1 MRQKVF
7 NLKNTPQLLKL
18 VVALC
23 LGASH
28 STVEAQV
35 HNNGSLHVA
44 ANGVLFVNSS
54 PMTFGATSTT
64 TTSKAT
70 TYAATDGKIILS
82 STATFS
88 TDGAAAKFVNGYA
101 ETRSTSVKTLAIGA
115 GTIYAPVQVT
125 PSAATGTHAAY
136 FSSAPLT
143 AVGSVLDASVTVVAN
158 TEYWVIKGA
167 SSVVSLSW
175 RAASGLSSYA
185 FPDVTIVGYNTTS
198 SKWEKIPS
206 TIDATSVFGGTSVL
220 SGSGS
225 ITSTSAVALANYSA
239 FTIGMKGVD
248 CANLVASSGSTKTW
262 NGSSWTGG
270 NPTIADPAVLAT
282 AYSGP
287 SFACNSL
294 NLAGFNVTLSGTN
307 SLEVNGAVTGTGSAS
322 GKIIMSSDASFVQ
335 RDKTAA
341 APYIELTK
349 TTRAIKRFD
358 YVYWGTP
365 VTENVFAQLANAQVT
380 GNAIGAF
387 DAMYY
392 YNSGVLGASG
402 GWQALTAT
410 TNGKGFITRVKEQ
423 APFIDGNATGQINL
437 KFTGTA
443 KNGDLLVPVAKVTAN
458 NTSARNHNLLANPY
472 PSAIDAGKFLTENN
486 TLVDGVIYLWRATNS
501 NDGTG
506 QAYALADYIA
516 YTKAGSTGFSG
527 STTAASASFNGFIAS
542 GQGFKVRALA
552 AGDVKFTNCMRVT
565 TGNTQFYR
573 TTNEYATENTTVV
586 DRFKVNLSNANGVAN
601 QVLVAYL
608 PETTLAYDNMYD
620 AELLSVSPTK
630 MYSILDNDSK
640 KLAINARPSFATTD
654 QVAVGFTKAD
664 ASATQMSMQVTDTE
678 GVFANN
684 QTPIFLHD
692 TQLNVYHNFANGA
705 YTFDATAQE
714 DNTRFKIVYQ
724 NALLGNTDFDA
735 LQTIATLNDN
745 VLKVN
750 SKLTIDAVKVFDMTG
765 RLVLEVSPENKD
777 ITFAADFNQAVGVYV
792 VKVTLTNGQ
801 TVTSKLINKN

>member
-7 NLKNTPQLLKL
+7 NLKNTPQLLILL
-18 VVALC
+18 VVLC

-35 HNNGSLHVA
+35 QNNGSLHVA
-44 ANGVLFVNSS
+44 ANSVLFINSGAF
-54 PMTFGATSTT
+54 TFGASSTT
-64 TTSKAT
+64 TTSKAA
-70 TYAATDGKIILS
+70 TYAATDGKIILGS
-82 STATFS
+82 SATFS

-125 PSAATGTHAAY
+125 PSVSTGTHAAY

-143 AVGSVLDASVTVVAN
+143 AVGSTLDTPSVTVVAN
-158 TEYWVIKGA
+158 AEYWIIKGA
-167 SSVVSLSW
+167 SSVISLSW
-175 RAASGLSSYA
+175 RAGSSLSSYA

-206 TIDATSVFGGTSVL
+206 AIDATSVFGGTSEL

-225 ITSTSAVALANYSA
+225 ITSTAAVALANYSA
-239 FTIGMKGVD
+239 FTIGMKGVECVD
-248 CANLVASSGSTKTW
+248 LVASSGNTKTW
-262 NGSSWTGG
+262 DGSSWTGG
-270 NPTIADPAVLAT
+270 TTPTIADPAVLGQP
-282 AYSGP
+282 YSGP

-307 SLEVNGAVTGTGSAS
+307 SLEVNGAVTGAGT
-322 GKIIMSSDASFVQ
+322 IFMSSDASFVQ

-341 APYIELTK
+341 APAIELTK
-349 TTRAIKRFD
+349 TTRAVKRFD

-365 VTENVFAQLANAQVT
+365 VTENVLAQLANAQVT

-387 DAMYY
+387 DAMYSY
-392 YNSGVLGASG
+392 TSGVLGSGG

-423 APFIDGNATGQINL
+423 APFTDGTTTGQINL

-486 TLVDGVIYLWRATNS
+486 ALVDGVIYLWRASTAN
-501 NDGTG
+501 NGVAG
-506 QAYALADYIA
+506 QAYAVADYIA
-516 YTKAGSTGFSG
+516 YTKAGAAGFSAPDG
-527 STTAASASFNGFIAS
+527 GFSGFIAS

-552 AGDVKFTNCMRVT
+552 AGDVKFTNCMRVA
-565 TGNTQFYR
+565 TGNTQFFR
-573 TTNEYATENTTVV
+573 TSEFATNNSTVV
-586 DRFKVNLSNANGVAN
+586 DRFKVNLSNSNGMAN

-620 AELLSVSPTK
+620 AELLSVNPTK
-630 MYSILDNDSK
+630 MYSILDNDTK
-640 KLAINARPSFATTD
+640 KLAINARPSFTTTD

-664 ASATQMSMQVTDTE
+664 ATATQMSMQVTDTE

-705 YTFDATAQE
+705 YTFNTTAQE

-750 SKLTIDAVKVFDMTG
+750 SKLTIEAVKVFDMTG
-765 RLVLEVSPENKD
+765 RLVLEVTPENKD

>member
-88 TDGAAAKFVNGYA
+88 TDGAAPKFVNGYA

-136 FSSAPLT
+136 FSSTPLT
-143 AVGSVLDASVTVVAN
+143 VVGSTLDTPAVTAVAN
-158 TEYWVIKGA
+158 AEYWIIKGA

-175 RAASGLSSYA
+175 RAGSGLSSYV

-294 NLAGFNVTLSGTN
+294 NLAGFNVTLSDTN

-349 TTRAIKRFD
+349 TTRLIRRFD

-402 GWQALTAT
+402 GWQALNAT

-423 APFIDGNATGQINL
+423 APFTDGATTGQINL

-443 KNGDLLVPVAKVTAN
+443 KNGDLTVPVAHSGSS
-458 NTSARNHNLLANPY
+458 TSARNHNLLANPY

-501 NDGTG
+501 NDGAG

-516 YTKAGSTGFSG
+516 YTKAGAAGYSAPTGG
-527 STTAASASFNGFIAS
+527 FNGFIAS

-573 TTNEYATENTTVV
+573 TTENTTVV

-630 MYSILDNDSK
+630 MYSILDNDTK
-640 KLAINARPSFATTD
+640 KLAINARPSFTTTD

-705 YTFDATAQE
+705 YTFNASAQE

-750 SKLTIDAVKVFDMTG
+750 SKGTIQAVKVFDMTG
-765 RLVLEVSPENKD
+765 RLVLNVAAENQAA
-777 ITFAADFNQAVGVYV
+777 TFAADFNQAVGVYI
-792 VKVTLTNGQ
+792 VKVKLTNGQ
-801 TVTSKLINKN
+801 IVTSKLINKN